1 VKGIG
6 VSRHLRL
13 AFACLLIAS
22 SLVVGL
28 PLAAA
33 AAPTT
38 LEGLQQDLS
47 NLLNGWDGTYAVAVT
62 DLQTDQTISV
72 NGSRQ
77 QEAASTIKIYVAMA
91 VAQDIESGSLNKD
104 DVDGLVDAMMGQSDN
119 EATYE
124 LITMIGGGD
133 VVAGV
138 MRANDLMQQLGATQ
152 SVMVSPPDHP
162 EIDLG
167 IAWENLI
174 TAVDTNLVL
183 AKLYHGKALSPWATS
198 YVLQSMTL
206 PEDWQT
212 ASVGGPL
219 PASTT
224 FYHKPGWLGDPDGAW
239 NDAGIVTFQRNG
251 QTLAYAITY
260 LGSMTEES
268 LAYDHGYDV
277 SQLVWNYFDAT
288 YPLETSHF
296 FPETGHSVANGFLR
310 YWEQNGGLAVFG
322 YPLTNEIQ
330 QHGTTMQYFERARF
344 EWHPGAAPDN
354 YDVLLG
360 LLGNELTVNRRAAG
374 EAPFQSVI
382 ADDACTYF
390 APTGHNLCAPFID
403 YWNDYGGLAIYG
415 YPISEAFSEGGFT
428 VQYFERARFE
438 YHPENAGTP
447 YVVLLGRLGAQ
458 ELGTER

>member
-1 VKGIG
+1 MARSVQ
-6 VSRHLRL
+6 LLL
-13 AFACLLIAS
+13 ACVLVMG

-28 PLAAA
+28 PVTADGDS
-33 AAPTT
+33 TT
-38 LEGLQQDLS
+38 FDGLQQQLSDLFG
-47 NLLNGWDGTYAVAVT
+47 GWDGSYAVAVT
-62 DLQTDQTISV
+62 DLQTGQSVSV

-77 QEAASTIKIYVAMA
+77 QESASTIKIYVALA
-91 VAQDIESGSLNKD
+91 VAQAIESGKLNEA
-104 DVDGLVDAMMGQSDN
+104 DVDSLVNDMMGPSDN

-124 LITMIGGGD
+124 LLTAIGGGD

-138 MRANDLMQQLGATQ
+138 LQANDLMQQLGATQ
-152 SVMVSPPDHP
+152 SVMDSPPDHP
-162 EIDLG
+162 EVDLG
-167 IAWENLI
+167 LAWENLI
-174 TAVDTNLVL
+174 TADDMNVALS
-183 AKLYHGKALSPWATS
+183 KLYHGQALSPWATA
-198 YVLQSMTL
+198 YVLQKMTL

-219 PASTT
+219 PPGTT
-224 FYHKPGWLGDPDGAW
+224 FYHKPGWLDDPDGAW
-239 NDAGIVTFQRNG
+239 NDAGIVAFQRDG
-251 QTLAYAITY
+251 QTVAYAITY

-268 LAYDHGYDV
+268 LAYDHGYAV
-277 SQLVWNYFDAT
+277 SQLVWSYFDTA
-288 YPLETSHF
+288 YPPAASIF
-296 FPETGHSVANGFLR
+296 FPETGHTLANGFLS
-310 YWEQNGGLAVFG
+310 YWEQNGGLAIFG

-360 LLGNELTVNRRAAG
+360 LLGDEVTAKRRAAG
-374 EAPFQSVI
+374 EAPFQPV
-382 ADDACTYF
+382 AANDACTYF
-390 APTGHNLCAPFID
+390 APTGHNLCNPFSD
-403 YWNDYGGLAIYG
+403 YWNANGGLAIIG

-447 YVVLLGRLGAQ
+447 YAVLLGRLGAQ